1 MLMQTDNEDDHRRS
15 RASIAGDRQATGE
28 RGGGSPAWG
37 TLSPLGLPCPEA
49 SGSPIDPRSG
59 STPPALPT
67 LPSCPSG
74 RPPASVSGASSRLPL
89 SQHRTG
95 AQRIQD
101 NNEATEVP
109 TNTWTDTWKC
119 GPAGRQLRHRPNTQG
134 RALGGAQPEPRPPLR
149 PKGLRG
155 RKAGPGRA
163 GSRGRDRG
171 GEDGAGGWWRV
182 TPQASHR
189 RPAAPGDGCSHLRN
203 SVWPAWW

>member
-1 MLMQTDNEDDHRRS
+1 MQTDNEDDHRRS
-15 RASIAGDRQATGE
+15 RAGIAGDRQATGE

-59 STPPALPT
+59 RTPPALPT

-109 TNTWTDTWKC
+109 TNTWTDTRKC
-119 GPAGRQLRHRPNTQG
+119 SPAGRQLRHRPNTQG
-134 RALGGAQPEPRPPLR
+134 RALGGPGQSP
-149 PKGLRG
+149 GL
-155 RKAGPGRA
+155 
-163 GSRGRDRG
+163 
-171 GEDGAGGWWRV
+171 
-182 TPQASHR
+182 
-189 RPAAPGDGCSHLRN
+189 L
-203 SVWPAWW
+203 